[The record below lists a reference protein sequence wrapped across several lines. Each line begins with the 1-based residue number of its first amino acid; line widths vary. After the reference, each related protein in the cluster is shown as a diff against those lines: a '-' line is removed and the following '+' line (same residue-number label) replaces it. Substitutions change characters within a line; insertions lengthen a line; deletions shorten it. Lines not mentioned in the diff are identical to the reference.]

1 LEKAKYE
8 NQKMLTKQ
16 YITGVILAGGKNSRM
31 GSDKGLLQVGDKSIM
46 ERQIEVLQPLVN
58 DIIIIHNG
66 KHYSHLGY
74 QVHEDLILDCGPM
87 GGIYTALKVSQTP
100 KNFILSCD
108 MPFIN
113 NELVKLIIREAEH
126 CEIAIPRHGEKLEPL
141 CAVYDQSCL
150 ETFKE
155 LLDQKALKMMDA
167 LKFFK
172 VKEIRVPQEI
182 LDTKPFTNINTPE
195 DYLKIK
201 FAKN

>member
-1 LEKAKYE
+1 MTGKK
-8 NQKMLTKQ
+8 N
-16 YITGVILAGGKNSRM
+16 ITGVILAGGKNSRM
-31 GSDKGLLQVGDKSIM
+31 GRDKGLLQIDGKSII
-46 ERQIEVLQPLVN
+46 EWQIDVLQPLVN

-74 QVHEDLILDCGPM
+74 QVHEDLIPDCGPM
-87 GGIYTALKVSQTP
+87 GGIYTALTLNQTP

-141 CAVYDQSCL
+141 CAVYDESCI

-201 FAKN
+201 FARNL